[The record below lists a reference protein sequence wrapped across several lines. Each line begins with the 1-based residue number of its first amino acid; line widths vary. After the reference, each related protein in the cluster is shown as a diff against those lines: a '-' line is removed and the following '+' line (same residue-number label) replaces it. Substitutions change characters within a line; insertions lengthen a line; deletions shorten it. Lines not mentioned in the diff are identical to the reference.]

1 MNKRKIIFLNES
13 ILDPIHKTR
22 SVEIFDKN
30 DEMHSNVKDYIES
43 TFRKWYDQLNDKTF
57 TIDCFKMIGS
67 SSGFQYTPTSDIDVQ
82 VFAKFRDGVDP
93 IAESKK
99 LFRILPNGNL
109 LPGTQHPVN
118 YFLVDVD
125 NPVPFRKLENLYNL
139 ETKEWEKKTD
149 KPEIVVPIQYVRE
162 VSRFFTDAFD
172 LSIGRYH
179 RDKEYLED
187 VLRLDPMEH
196 DISEEEKDKAV
207 DSAINNFKA
216 SIDGLRLGVQLIYGF
231 LLEAYDENKFF
242 HVSIQYSSDDPRFS
256 MNNLIYKTL
265 DRFEYR
271 EKMWD
276 LIKEG
281 REFLKKIKKS
291 GDK

>member
-1 MNKRKIIFLNES
+1 
-13 ILDPIHKTR
+13 
-22 SVEIFDKN
+22 
-30 DEMHSNVKDYIES
+30 
-43 TFRKWYDQLNDKTF
+43 
-57 TIDCFKMIGS
+57 
-67 SSGFQYTPTSDIDVQ
+67 
-82 VFAKFRDGVDP
+82 
-93 IAESKK
+93 
-99 LFRILPNGNL
+99 
-109 LPGTQHPVN
+109 
-118 YFLVDVD
+118 
-125 NPVPFRKLENLYNL
+125 
-139 ETKEWEKKTD
+139 
-149 KPEIVVPIQYVRE
+149 
-162 VSRFFTDAFD
+162 
-172 LSIGRYH
+172 
-179 RDKEYLED
+179 
-187 VLRLDPMEH
+187 MEH

-207 DSAINNFKA
+207 DAAINNFKA

-291 GDK
+291 GEK